1 MATVTDHLQM
11 QVLQMD
17 SKFQKACGQVLVLN
31 NFLRQQQI
39 RYDRAARDNLRT
51 YRYAL
56 RLRLC
61 TVEGLRNS
69 LYEYATMKADE
80 IEPLQEEE
88 MRKLGTEPV
97 ILYDVVSDGD
107 SDMESD

>member
-17 SKFQKACGQVLVLN
+17 SKSQNACGQVLVLN
-31 NFLRQQQI
+31 KFLRQLQI

-61 TVEGLRNS
+61 TVEGLRSS
-69 LYEYATMKADE
+69 LYEYAYHKSRRD
-80 IEPLQEEE
+80 
-88 MRKLGTEPV
+88 
-97 ILYDVVSDGD
+97 
-107 SDMESD
+107 

>member
-1 MATVTDHLQM
+1 MFFIM
-11 QVLQMD
+11 FIII
-17 SKFQKACGQVLVLN
+17 SKDK
-31 NFLRQQQI
+31 
-39 RYDRAARDNLRT
+39 
-51 YRYAL
+51 
-56 RLRLC
+56 
-61 TVEGLRNS
+61 NS

-80 IEPLQEEE
+80 IKQLEEE

>member
-31 NFLRQQQI
+31 NFLRQLQI
-39 RYDRAARDNLRT
+39 RYYRAARDNLRT

-69 LYEYATMKADE
+69 LDEYATMKADE
-80 IEPLQEEE
+80 IEQLEEE
-88 MRKLGTEPV
+88 IRKLGTEPV

>member
-1 MATVTDHLQM
+1 MFFIM
-11 QVLQMD
+11 FIII
-17 SKFQKACGQVLVLN
+17 SKDK
-31 NFLRQQQI
+31 
-39 RYDRAARDNLRT
+39 
-51 YRYAL
+51 
-56 RLRLC
+56 
-61 TVEGLRNS
+61 NS

-80 IEPLQEEE
+80 IEQLEEE

>member
-17 SKFQKACGQVLVLN
+17 SKFQKAFGQVLVLN
-31 NFLRQQQI
+31 NFLRQLQI
-39 RYDRAARDNLRT
+39 RYDRAATDNLRT

-80 IEPLQEEE
+80 IEQLEEK

>member
-17 SKFQKACGQVLVLN
+17 SKFQKTCGQVLVFN
-31 NFLRQQQI
+31 NFLRQLQI

-61 TVEGLRNS
+61 TVEGLRNT
-69 LYEYATMKADE
+69 LDEYATMKADE
-80 IEPLQEEE
+80 IEQLEEE

-97 ILYDVVSDGD
+97 ILYDVVSGGD